1 MTLRTATRACAA
13 AVLAALLLASCSRG
27 DGREMREPGPDQ
39 VQTIEVAT
47 TPPTTVPF
55 FTASGPWPEDGEID
69 AAYTCAGAGT
79 SPAVT
84 ATNVP
89 PDVVSLGLV
98 LVDSTSGNV
107 AHWAVANLAPAEVLV
122 PGGAVPDGAFVAIND
137 FGTAGYEPPCAEAGT
152 RHEYLLMVYSFDQ
165 VLELPEDA
173 TSDDLTAAF
182 EAAALD
188 VAMSAFTVTAP

>member
-1 MTLRTATRACAA
+1 
-13 AVLAALLLASCSRG
+13 
-27 DGREMREPGPDQ
+27 MREPAPDQ
-39 VQTIEVAT
+39 MQTIEVAT

-69 AAYTCAGAGT
+69 AAHTCVGAGT
-79 SPAVT
+79 SPTVT
-84 ATNVP
+84 VTNVP
-89 PDVVSLGLV
+89 TDVVSLGLV
-98 LVDSTSGNV
+98 LVDTTSGNA
-107 AHWAVANLAPAEVLV
+107 AHWAVANLTPAELLV
-122 PGGAVPDGAFVAIND
+122 PGGAVPDGAVVAVND
-137 FGTAGYEPPCAEAGT
+137 FGVAGYEPPCAAAGT

>member
-1 MTLRTATRACAA
+1 MVA
-13 AVLAALLLASCSRG
+13 AVLLASCSRG
-27 DGREMREPGPDQ
+27 DGREMREPAPDQ

-69 AAYTCAGAGT
+69 PAFTCAGAGG

-84 ATNVP
+84 VTNVP
-89 PDVVSLGLV
+89 TDVVSLGLV
-98 LVDSTSGNV
+98 LVDSTSGNAV
-107 AHWAVANLAPAEVLV
+107 HWAVANLAPGDPLV
-122 PGGAVPDGAFVAIND
+122 PAGAAPDGAVVATND
-137 FGTAGYEPPCAEAGT
+137 FGAAGYEPPCAAAGT

-165 VLELPEDA
+165 VLELPADA